1 MLRDPLKMAAV
12 LGDPTRYRIFEH
24 IVRRAP
30 GGVTAQE
37 MARRFSLHP
46 NVARMHLAK
55 LQRAGLLFSRPD
67 HRGRSGRPV
76 HLYFP
81 TGRAATFAV
90 PTRNFE
96 LLAELLSLA
105 LGEFGPTGLEAL
117 DRVGAAFGRRVA
129 ENALAGTPSPGS
141 DPLRRLGAAA
151 DRLREQ
157 GIEIQVTEE
166 PDGARITVTN
176 CVFHELA
183 LSHPEH
189 VCRLCTAMMQGL
201 VSVCST
207 TAGIQVTGIRVL
219 HSLPRGD
226 ERCEFATTPR

>member
-1 MLRDPLKMAAV
+1 MLRDPLKVAAV

-24 IVRRAP
+24 IVRTAP

-37 MARRFSLHP
+37 MAQRFSLHP

-90 PTRNFE
+90 PSRNFE

-105 LGEFGPTGLEAL
+105 LAEFGPAGLEAL
-117 DRVGAAFGRRVA
+117 DRVGTAFGRRVA
-129 ENALAGTPSPGS
+129 AEAARAGSPSP
-141 DPLRRLGAAA
+141 DPAPGRGLEAATEQLRQ
-151 DRLREQ
+151 Q
-157 GIEIQVTEE
+157 GIEIEVTEE
-166 PDGARITVTN
+166 AGTTRITVTN

-189 VCRLCTAMMQGL
+189 VCRLCAAVMRGL
-201 VSVCST
+201 VSGFGA
-207 TAGIQVTGIRVL
+207 TADVQVVE
-219 HSLPRGD
+219 SLPRGG
-226 ERCEFATTPR
+226 ERCEFAAIHR